1 MSLVAK
7 ALFAISWMGCKPISP
22 RRKVM
27 MVPSAVY
34 PGTFDPITNG
44 HLDVIERAAKIFDEL
59 IVAVATNPAK
69 QPLFSLEERAMM
81 VKEACAHLPNVRV
94 ETLNGLLVEFVRGVG
109 AKVIVKGLRAIS
121 DFDYEFQMA
130 SMNRKLAP
138 DIETVF
144 IMTSLEYAYLSSS
157 LIKEVAMLGGCVEG
171 LVPPPVLPRLR
182 EKLAERR
189 CISHSGS

>member
-1 MSLVAK
+1 
-7 ALFAISWMGCKPISP
+7 
-22 RRKVM
+22 
-27 MVPSAVY
+27 MVTRAVY

-44 HLDVIERAAKIFDEL
+44 HLDVIERAARIFDEL

-69 QPLFSLEERAMM
+69 QPLFSLEERALM
-81 VKEACAHLPNVRV
+81 VREACAHLPNVSV
-94 ETLNGLLVEFVRGVG
+94 ETFNGLLVEFARSIG

-157 LIKEVAMLGGCVEG
+157 LIKEVAMLGGCIEG

-182 EKLAERR
+182 EKLVERG
-189 CISHSGS
+189 CISHSGL